1 MNRTQKLL
9 FTILVIVVVGGLLIS
24 LQRYHG
30 LQATALFYIGLPAI
44 LSFVLIM
51 TDKGRTPMTST
62 MKGITLAL
70 LLSAPLLQEGF
81 LCILFAAPIF
91 YSVGAIAAWIYV
103 RIQNRNKNKLHS
115 FAPLLLLAVVSLE
128 GTHETLTFP
137 RDNLV
142 LVEKVVELNTQQV
155 NELLGQ
161 PIKYGESAPMFLKI
175 FPFPQV
181 VVHEGTAVGD
191 KQVLHFDYYKHF
203 VTNVDRG
210 DITFEVVSRGND
222 HIATRVLKDTSYLH
236 TYMQWQTST
245 VRWKALDE
253 QHTRIEWEISYQRK
267 LDPAWYF
274 GPLESW
280 VTKMAAMTLLESA
293 VAGGAE

>member
-1 MNRTQKLL
+1 MNNTQKLL
-9 FTILVIVVVGGLLIS
+9 FTMLVIVVVAGLLIT

-91 YSVGAIAAWIYV
+91 YAVGAIVAWIYV
-103 RIQNRNKNKLHS
+103 RMQNRDKHKLHS

-137 RDNLV
+137 RDNHV
-142 LVEKVVELNTQQV
+142 VVEKVVALNVQQV
-155 NELLGQ
+155 NERLAQ
-161 PIKYGESAPMFLKI
+161 PIQYGNSAPLFLKI

-181 VVHEGTAVGD
+181 VLHEGTKVGD
-191 KQVLHFDYYKHF
+191 RQVLHFDYYKHF
-203 VTNVDRG
+203 VTNVSRG
-210 DITFEVVSRGND
+210 DITFEIVSRGEG
-222 HIATRVLKDTSYLH
+222 HIASRVLKDASYLH

-245 VRWKALDE
+245 VRWQALDE
-253 QHTRIEWEISYQRK
+253 QHTRIEWEVSYQRK

-280 VTKMAAMTLLESA
+280 VTRMAAMTLLESA
-293 VAGGAE
+293 VADRAE